1 MSQNST
7 LFQIAKLLALTL
19 TIVFLLSGYM
29 TLMSKRAEMT
39 DVAPTPPTL
48 TIASTNTAA
57 AATASN
63 TPAATSTDAP
73 TAPSSPTVLPTHT
86 NTATP
91 TASPTASAT
100 HTPTISATEILPTFT
115 ALPSATA
122 TAELTAT
129 PTLTPEITSTPTL
142 TPTLEIT
149 STPTLT
155 ATSTPSGPPTET
167 PTPTLTPTPV
177 PRTLPATD
185 APDYTQAESHFWF
198 TRPFTDAYYTWGSWY
213 YPYGTNNNGEYL
225 WHRGSDIQ
233 NPQNTPIVAVGD
245 GLVVF
250 ASDDLTRA
258 IGPELNF
265 YGQAVVI
272 QHDKWAA
279 SDEPEDALSV
289 FTLYGHVEKVL
300 VQEGE
305 SVSAGQPIALVGQ
318 RGVAL
323 GPHLHLEVRLGENS
337 YLSTQNPNLW
347 VRPDEG
353 YGVIAGRVVD
363 VNNFYVPQQLITLHR
378 ADNPNKFWRQTRTYP
393 DHRYT
398 FDPQWGETFTFGDVP
413 VGEYLIKTTF
423 DGKTCSVPV
432 TVTNQSLVFA
442 LINSMNN
449 EQ

>member
-1 MSQNST
+1 MTKNST
-7 LFQIAKLLALTL
+7 IFQIAKLLAVTL
-19 TIVFLLSGYM
+19 SIVFLVSGYM
-29 TLMSKRAEMT
+29 TLVSRRAEIT
-39 DVAPTPPTL
+39 NVAPTAT
-48 TIASTNTAA
+48 TASTKAA
-57 AATASN
+57 AATPANTN
-63 TPAATSTDAP
+63 TPAATPTDAP
-73 TAPSSPTVLPTHT
+73 TASSSPTAAPTYT

-100 HTPTISATEILPTFT
+100 RTPTISATEILPTFT
-115 ALPSATA
+115 ALPSAT
-122 TAELTAT
+122 TTLTPSLEIAFT
-129 PTLTPEITSTPTL
+129 PTLTPAS
-142 TPTLEIT
+142 TLEIT

-167 PTPTLTPTPV
+167 PTPTVTPTPV
-177 PRTLPATD
+177 PRTVFATD
-185 APDYTQAESHFWF
+185 APDYTQAKSHFWF

-213 YPYGTNNNGEYL
+213 YPYGTNNNGAYL

-250 ASDDLTRA
+250 AAEDTTRA
-258 IGPELNF
+258 LGPEPNF

-272 QHDKWAA
+272 QHDKWAL
-279 SDEPEDALSV
+279 SDKPEDALSV
-289 FTLYGHVEKVL
+289 FSLYGHVEKVL

-305 SVSAGQPIALVGQ
+305 SVTAGQPIALVGQ
-318 RGVAL
+318 RGVAM

-337 YLSTQNPNLW
+337 YLNTQNPDLW

-363 VNNFYVPQQLITLHR
+363 ANNFYVPQQLVTLHR
-378 ADNPNKFWRQTRTYP
+378 ADNPDKFWRQTRTYP

-413 VGEYLIKTTF
+413 VGEYLVKTTF
-423 DGKTCSVPV
+423 DGKTYSVPV

-442 LINSMNN
+442 LIS
-449 EQ
+449 EK

>member
-1 MSQNST
+1 MTKNST
-7 LFQIAKLLALTL
+7 IFQIAKLLAVTL
-19 TIVFLLSGYM
+19 SIVFLVSGYM
-29 TLMSKRAEMT
+29 TLVSRRAEIT
-39 DVAPTPPTL
+39 NVAPTAT
-48 TIASTNTAA
+48 TASTKAA
-57 AATASN
+57 AATPANTN
-63 TPAATSTDAP
+63 TPAATPTDAP
-73 TAPSSPTVLPTHT
+73 TASSSPTAAPTYT

-100 HTPTISATEILPTFT
+100 RTPTISATEILPTFT
-115 ALPSATA
+115 ALPSAT
-122 TAELTAT
+122 TTLTPSLEIAFT
-129 PTLTPEITSTPTL
+129 PTLTPAS
-142 TPTLEIT
+142 TLEIT

-167 PTPTLTPTPV
+167 PTPTVTPTPV
-177 PRTLPATD
+177 PRTVFATD
-185 APDYTQAESHFWF
+185 APDYTQAKSHFWF

-213 YPYGTNNNGEYL
+213 YPYGTKNNGAYL

-233 NPQNTPIVAVGD
+233 NPQNTPIVAISD

-250 ASDDLTRA
+250 AAEDTARA
-258 IGPELNF
+258 LGPEPNF

-272 QHDKWAA
+272 QHGKWAL
-279 SDEPEDALSV
+279 SDKPEDALSV
-289 FTLYGHVEKVL
+289 FSLYGHVEKVL

-305 SVSAGQPIALVGQ
+305 SVTAGQPIALVGQ
-318 RGVAL
+318 RGVAM

-337 YLSTQNPNLW
+337 YLNTQNPDLW
-347 VRPDEG
+347 IRPDEG

-363 VNNFYVPQQLITLHR
+363 ANNFYVPQQLVTLHR
-378 ADNPNKFWRQTRTYP
+378 ADNPDKFWRQTRTYP

-413 VGEYLIKTTF
+413 VGEYLVKTTF
-423 DGKTCSVPV
+423 DGKTHSVPV

-442 LINSMNN
+442 LIS